1 MQSLQA
7 SYHLIK
13 DVNNNYYHIVISTG
27 YFDIENDDYFNV
39 QYLCNLEYKSTKD
52 DLNKNNIKEGT
63 YSTFNECTYSTESI
77 IYEITIKGTSSIEQ
91 YRITNYVV
99 YIKQIDNY
107 HYEIDAYIEI
117 EEKAYRHIYFNG
129 YVLYE
134 ID

>member
-39 QYLCNLEYKSTKD
+39 QYLCNLEHKSTKD

-63 YSTFNECTYSTESI
+63 YSTFN
-77 IYEITIKGTSSIEQ
+77 
-91 YRITNYVV
+91 
-99 YIKQIDNY
+99 
-107 HYEIDAYIEI
+107 
-117 EEKAYRHIYFNG
+117 
-129 YVLYE
+129 
-134 ID
+134 